1 MPGKLIYLMGPSGS
15 GKDSLLQLASDDLL
29 ANGCRIARRVITR
42 SAESVGEDAL
52 GVTAEAFARMVEEGA
67 FALHWQANGL
77 SYGIPRQIDD
87 WLASG
92 LNVLVNGSREYLS
105 VARQRYPDLLAVLLV
120 VQPAVLR
127 QRLLARKRETAA
139 QIDARLARNASFGE
153 ADDGCVTIDN
163 TGRLEDAKTR
173 LTDLVMDTRRR
184 T

>member
-15 GKDSLLQLASDDLL
+15 GKDSLLQLASDDLR
-29 ANGCRIARRVITR
+29 ANGCQIVRRIITR

-92 LNVLVNGSREYLS
+92 LDVLVNGSREYLP

-139 QIDARLARNASFGE
+139 QIDARLARNASFVE
-153 ADDGCVTIDN
+153 ADDGCMTIDN

-173 LTDLVMDTRRR
+173 LIDLVMDARRR